1 MWCFSVF
8 NAVFTCKL
16 SKFLIGVFNDPLD
29 DNETDAKCANGF
41 DVKLALS
48 CIDESSGLL
57 PVGVVTDANEVP
69 MQLPF
74 IDEFDNDEFDSDS
87 EFRSP

>member
-1 MWCFSVF
+1 MTVLIEC
-8 NAVFTCKL
+8 FTCKL
-16 SKFLIGVFNDPLD
+16 SKFLIGVFNDPFD
-29 DNETDAKCANGF
+29 DNETDVKCENGF

-57 PVGVVTDANEVP
+57 PVGVVPDANDVP

-87 EFRSP
+87 EFRRP